1 MTETTEQPIEEYMAE
16 LMARPQ
22 AVKWTM
28 PADAVITG
36 PVTRDPYREDRL
48 EHAAEILW
56 LIEDA
61 GERVQKGLS
70 PRPAPADW
78 KETTVA
84 RLGTTLRHALEGR
97 EPVTP
102 SWQLEVIV
110 LNIVRAVQAERG

>member
-78 KETTVA
+78 KETRVA
-84 RLGTTLRHALEGR
+84 RLDITLRCVLDGQQPQSPDA
-97 EPVTP
+97 
-102 SWQLEVIV
+102 QLQVMV
-110 LNIVRAVQAERG
+110 LNLVRAVQAERG